1 MSVDI
6 CLSSPLSFDTFS
18 AQEPQEPQEPSRK
31 VRFIMF
37 SSVLNE
43 NNTVGIIKTKEH
55 DGTLNDHKRWFATF
69 VSEFFQKKVSNYDTA
84 NALITKLIGCDST
97 SKFMFLKYSIEQ
109 IKIVIEKIEE
119 FKAITEEEKLEKDG
133 ELSRKIEIENLQ
145 KSFEEL
151 KFEIKWLEKVGE
163 LSRKIEIE
171 NLQKSFEELKFEI
184 KWSNSVYDFHAI
196 KRCTR
201 AVSLIREPSR
211 DMGNMKFQPA
221 QIGNVQRFLKFV
233 EDFEEELFM
242 KDYVIVEDEL

>member
-151 KFEIKWLEKVGE
+151 KFEIKW
-163 LSRKIEIE
+163 
-171 NLQKSFEELKFEI
+171 
-184 KWSNSVYDFHAI
+184 SNSVYDFHAI

>member
-6 CLSSPLSFDTFS
+6 WRSSPFSFDTFS
-18 AQEPQEPQEPSRK
+18 MQEPQEPARK
-31 VRFIMF
+31 VRFIIF

-43 NNTVGIIKTKEH
+43 NNTVGIIKTKEY

-69 VSEFFQKKVSNYDTA
+69 VSEFFQKKVSNNDTA

-119 FKAITEEEKLEKDG
+119 FKVITEEEKLEKDG

-151 KFEIKWLEKVGE
+151 KFENKWC
-163 LSRKIEIE
+163 
-171 NLQKSFEELKFEI
+171 
-184 KWSNSVYDFHAI
+184 NSVYDFHAI

-211 DMGNMKFQPA
+211 DMGTMKFQPA
-221 QIGNVQRFLKFV
+221 QIGNAQRFLKFV

>member
-1 MSVDI
+1 MGFKIEFFFQSSTKIFSIHHHIMSVDI
-6 CLSSPLSFDTFS
+6 CRSSPFSFDAFS
-18 AQEPQEPQEPSRK
+18 MQEPQEPARK

-43 NNTVGIIKTKEH
+43 NNTVGIIKTKEY

-69 VSEFFQKKVSNYDTA
+69 VSEFFQKKVSDNDTA

-97 SKFMFLKYSIEQ
+97 SKFTFLKYSIEQ
-109 IKIVIEKIEE
+109 IKIVIEKIKE
-119 FKAITEEEKLEKDG
+119 FKVITEEKLEKDG

-151 KFEIKWLEKVGE
+151 KFENKWC
-163 LSRKIEIE
+163 
-171 NLQKSFEELKFEI
+171 
-184 KWSNSVYDFHAI
+184 NSVYDFHAI

-211 DMGNMKFQPA
+211 DMGTMKFQPA
-221 QIGNVQRFLKFV
+221 QIGNAQRFLKFV

>member
-6 CLSSPLSFDTFS
+6 CRSSPFSFDTFS
-18 AQEPQEPQEPSRK
+18 MQEPQEPARK

-43 NNTVGIIKTKEH
+43 NNTVGIIKTKEY

-69 VSEFFQKKVSNYDTA
+69 VSEFFQKKVSDNDTA
-84 NALITKLIGCDST
+84 NALITKLIGCDSN
-97 SKFMFLKYSIEQ
+97 SKFTFLKYSIEQ

-119 FKAITEEEKLEKDG
+119 FKVITEKLEKDG
-133 ELSRKIEIENLQ
+133 ELSRKIEI

-151 KFEIKWLEKVGE
+151 KFENKWC
-163 LSRKIEIE
+163 
-171 NLQKSFEELKFEI
+171 
-184 KWSNSVYDFHAI
+184 NSVYDLYAV

-211 DMGNMKFQPA
+211 DMITMKFQPN

-233 EDFEEELFM
+233 EDFEEELFI
-242 KDYVIVEDEL
+242 KEYVIL

>member
-1 MSVDI
+1 
-6 CLSSPLSFDTFS
+6 
-18 AQEPQEPQEPSRK
+18 
-31 VRFIMF
+31 
-37 SSVLNE
+37 
-43 NNTVGIIKTKEH
+43 
-55 DGTLNDHKRWFATF
+55 
-69 VSEFFQKKVSNYDTA
+69 
-84 NALITKLIGCDST
+84 
-97 SKFMFLKYSIEQ
+97 MFLKYSIEQ

-151 KFEIKWLEKVGE
+151 KFEIKWLEKGGELSRKIEIENLQKSFEELKFEIKWLEKVGE
-163 LSRKIEIE
+163 LSRKIELE

-233 EDFEEELFM
+233 EDFESIEKDCECYTCKNHTKAYLAHLFRGKEILASTLATIHNVHFVVKLVEKMREAILYDSFEEYKKEFLE
-242 KDYVIVEDEL
+242 KYKK